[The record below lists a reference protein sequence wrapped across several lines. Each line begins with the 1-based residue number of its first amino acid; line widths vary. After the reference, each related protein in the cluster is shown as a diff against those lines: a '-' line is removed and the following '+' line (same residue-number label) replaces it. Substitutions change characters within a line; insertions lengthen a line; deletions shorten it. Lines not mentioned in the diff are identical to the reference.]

1 VRERLERELSGA
13 IKSHIKQ
20 QVMNGLAE
28 LHEFQL
34 PESLIAAE
42 IEGLR
47 SNFQRQLAMGGSGEI
62 DPQQF
67 PDDMFRQE
75 AQRRVKLGLV
85 IQAVVAQHEVTPDPD
100 RVRNMV
106 EELASSYEQPEQ
118 VVNWY
123 YNNEEQ
129 LSQIRSMAL
138 EEQVVAMISAEA
150 VMTDVEQSYE
160 EVMHRGHDHQNE
172 DGDSESPD
180 SGE

>member
-1 VRERLERELSGA
+1 
-13 IKSHIKQ
+13 
-20 QVMNGLAE
+20 M
-28 LHEFQL
+28 
-34 PESLIAAE
+34 
-42 IEGLR
+42 
-47 SNFQRQLAMGGSGEI
+47 
-62 DPQQF
+62 
-67 PDDMFRQE
+67 
-75 AQRRVKLGLV
+75 KLGLV

-106 EELASSYEQPEQ
+106 QELASSYEQPEQ

-129 LSQIRSMAL
+129 LSQIRSMSL